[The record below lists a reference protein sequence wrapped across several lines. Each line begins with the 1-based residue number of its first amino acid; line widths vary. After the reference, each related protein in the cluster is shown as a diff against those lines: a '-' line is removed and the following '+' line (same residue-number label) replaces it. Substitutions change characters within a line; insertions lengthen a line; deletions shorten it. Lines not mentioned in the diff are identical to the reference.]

1 MDWLKARY
9 KNQARIHWYWMK
21 KSTYDNFVD
30 YFSAVAKNNGYVS
43 EDFFENLE
51 KRTKK
56 EWNKLKLLSKEDIYN
71 YLCSVIDK
79 SKIFKS
85 EEKI

>member
-1 MDWLKARY
+1 
-9 KNQARIHWYWMK
+9 MK
-21 KSTYDNFVD
+21 ESSYDNFVD
-30 YFSAVAKNNGYVS
+30 YFTAVAKNNGYVS
-43 EDFFENLE
+43 EDFFQNLE
-51 KRTKK
+51 ESTKK
-56 EWNKLKLLSKEDIYN
+56 NWYRLKTLPKEGICN